1 MKIVVRRMLVFEVCV
16 DVYRRKRLIYKCLVY
31 IVCKRIFVVSIGSI
45 VYSVWFTIS
54 QMYVCAF

>member
-1 MKIVVRRMLVFEVCV
+1 MKIVVRRMLVFEVYF
-16 DVYRRKRLIYKCLVY
+16 DVYRRLIYKCLVY